1 MMASVPD
8 ASRAGVIPLSTSET
22 VERFEPRREAR
33 RRGPAIAERASLE
46 VVGFVFAAV
55 TAMVMVIAV
64 LVVWSHVAKDATQQ
78 GSLAAPATMAARR

>member
-1 MMASVPD
+1 MMASVPH
-8 ASRAGVIPLSTSET
+8 ASRAGAISVSTSEA
-22 VERFEPRREAR
+22 VERFEPRRETR
-33 RRGPAIAERASLE
+33 RRGRALAERASLE

-64 LVVWSHVAKDATQQ
+64 LVVWSHVTKNAAGQ